1 MPATRLLGRHNAGLR
16 TITVRE
22 LRQMLF
28 DLDQDQKVAFTYDYG
43 DHSHTPAV
51 DGITKAEVKC
61 LTETAYSPSGFA
73 VASEE
78 DEENSDV
85 VRDDNNGDPVYVVV
99 LS

>member
-22 LRQMLF
+22 LRGLLF

-43 DHSHTPAV
+43 DHCHTPAV

-73 VASEE
+73 VASEA
-78 DEENSDV
+78 DEENADV
-85 VRDDNNGDPVYVVV
+85 VRDDNGDPVTVVV